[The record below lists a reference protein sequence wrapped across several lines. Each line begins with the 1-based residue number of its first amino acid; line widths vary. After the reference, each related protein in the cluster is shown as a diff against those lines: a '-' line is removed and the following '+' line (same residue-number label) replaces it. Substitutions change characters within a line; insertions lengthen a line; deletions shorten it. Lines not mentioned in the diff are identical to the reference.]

1 MRTIGIVSI
10 FICILISVT
19 VAATSLTGS
28 NNEDEEWL
36 RVLMSQISPRL
47 AEMGADILNT
57 KVAPIA
63 EKALSAL
70 KLGTKAFKFT
80 KIDLGSKKPT
90 LNNIR

>member
-1 MRTIGIVSI
+1 M
-10 FICILISVT
+10 
-19 VAATSLTGS
+19 
-28 NNEDEEWL
+28 
-36 RVLMSQISPRL
+36 

-80 KIDLGSKKPT
+80 KIDLGSKRPT
-90 LNNIR
+90 LQNIR